1 MTTLELTA
9 NKQWHEA
16 TIRDNFVFGK
26 TMELY
31 PDLCRQLLELILD
44 IKIKEITY
52 PEREKTIEARI
63 DGKGIRLDVYVEE
76 KGTNRSF
83 DVEIQISNS
92 DNLAK
97 RMRYYQSLIDTDK
110 LKRGQ
115 HYSRLGESFIIFIC
129 PFDIF
134 KQGRHLYS
142 FRERCDQDSSLALG
156 DETTKIFLSTKGTL
170 ADVSPDIK
178 AFLDYVD
185 SGIVSGDFV
194 KELAVAV
201 DNVKTNAKVRHDFMT
216 FQMYLLEREMEA
228 TQKRSEE
235 IALKMIRKGKSF
247 EEIQEFTDLPAQRIN
262 ELAQA
267 TSQENDH
274 VK

>member
-1 MTTLELTA
+1 MSTLEQTA

-76 KGTNRSF
+76 KETNRSF

-142 FRERCDQDSSLALG
+142 FRERCDQDSSLALDDG
-156 DETTKIFLSTKGTL
+156 TTKIFLSTKGTL
-170 ADVSPDIK
+170 DDVSPDIK
-178 AFLDYVD
+178 AFLNYVD
-185 SGIVSGDFV
+185 KGVVSGKFV
-194 KELAVAV
+194 EELNSAVES
-201 DNVKTNAKVRHDFMT
+201 VKTNAKVRHDFMT
-216 FQMYLLEREMEA
+216 LQMALLEERMEG
-228 TQKRSEE
+228 EE
-235 IALKMIRKGKSF
+235 RGRKQGLESVAIKMLRKGKSI
-247 EEIQEFTDLPAQRIN
+247 EEVHEFTELPIQRIE
-262 ELAQA
+262 ELAA
-267 TSQENDH
+267 DNCND
-274 VK
+274 